1 MDTQILERVKRVVA
15 ETLEIDS
22 KSIADTA
29 RFVEDLGAQSIQ
41 SVELVAAF
49 EEEFDIEMDDDEALG
64 VKTVDGA
71 VEFIAAAVAGQH
83 GGN

>member
-1 MDTQILERVKRVVA
+1 MANEVLDRVKKVVG
-15 ETLEIDS
+15 EVLEIDAG
-22 KSIADTA
+22 SIADNA

-49 EEEFDIEMDDDEALG
+49 EEEFDIEMDDEGALS

-71 VEFIAAAVAGQH
+71 AAYIGEYLL
-83 GGN
+83 NR

>member
-1 MDTQILERVKRVVA
+1 MSDSVLERVKRVVA
-15 ETLEIDS
+15 ETLEIDAT
-22 KSIADTA
+22 SIDDSA

-49 EEEFDIEMDDDEALG
+49 EEEFDIDMDDDEALA

-71 VEFIAAAVAGQH
+71 VEFIAAAVEKQH
-83 GGN
+83 G

>member
-1 MDTQILERVKRVVA
+1 MDEQVLVRVKRVVA
-15 ETLEIDS
+15 ETLEIDAE
-22 KSIADTA
+22 SIADTA

-49 EEEFDIEMDDDEALG
+49 EEEFDIDMDDDEALG

-71 VEFIAAAVAGQH
+71 VAFIAAAVETQYGES
-83 GGN
+83 

>member
-1 MDTQILERVKRVVA
+1 MNEIILERIKRVVA
-15 ETLEIDS
+15 ETLEIDPA
-22 KSIADTA
+22 SINDSA

-49 EEEFDIEMDDDEALG
+49 EEEFDIDMDDDEALA

-71 VEFIAAAVAGQH
+71 AVFIAAAVEQQH
-83 GGN
+83 S

>member
-1 MDTQILERVKRVVA
+1 MSEKTADRVKRVVA
-15 ETLEIDS
+15 EVLEIDAVG
-22 KSIADTA
+22 IADAA

-49 EEEFDIEMDDDEALG
+49 EEEFDIDMDDDEALA

-71 VEFIAAAVAGQH
+71 VTFIDAAIAKQH
-83 GGN
+83 GGG

>member
-1 MDTQILERVKRVVA
+1 MSEQTTERVKRVVA
-15 ETLEIDS
+15 EILEIDVGG
-22 KSIADTA
+22 IADTA

-49 EEEFDIEMDDDEALG
+49 EEEFDIDMDDDEALA

-71 VEFIAAAVAGQH
+71 VTFIDAAIQQQH
-83 GGN
+83 GGG